1 MLSNQAKVE
10 SLLFVSGSEGVS
22 ASQLAQLVGLMKP
35 AVLSQIEKLQEKYK
49 QDTSCSFEILQTG
62 ENFKLVTKKG
72 FAPLVRHYF
81 EQPTTTNLTPA
92 ALETLAIIAYEQPVT
107 RVAIDEIRGVSS
119 SGMIQK
125 LLLLNLI
132 KEDGRLDVIGRP
144 ILYATTQEFLDYFG
158 LKSVADLP
166 ELPKEAEVGDEK
178 RTEGDFL
185 ELFQQTLDEEATEE

>member
-10 SLLFVSGSEGVS
+10 SLLFVSGSEGIS

-35 AVLSQIEKLQEKYK
+35 AVLNQIETLQAKYK
-49 QDTSCSFEILQTG
+49 EDNSCSFEILQTG

-125 LLLLNLI
+125 LMLLNLI

-158 LKSVADLP
+158 LQSLEELP
-166 ELPKEAEVGDEK
+166 ELPKEEAENDEEK
-178 RTEGDFL
+178 ASGDFL
-185 ELFQQTLDEEATEE
+185 ELFKQTLDEPMEE

>member
-10 SLLFVSGSEGVS
+10 SLLFVSGSEGIS
-22 ASQLAQLVGLMKP
+22 ASQLAQVVGLMKP

-158 LKSVADLP
+158 LKSLADLP
-166 ELPKEAEVGDEK
+166 ELPKEEGAQEEGQ
-178 RTEGDFL
+178 EGDFL
-185 ELFQQTLDEEATEE
+185 ELFQQTLDKKTEE